1 VVGGPGFALRGGG
14 EGLSLL
20 RKREWSVE
28 RRKSKFG
35 VGRSEIEREKGG
47 LCVWRVRGGFASVG
61 SL

>member
-14 EGLSLL
+14 EEGLSLL

-35 VGRSEIEREKGG
+35 VGREVKSREKKGV
-47 LCVWRVRGGFASVG
+47 CG
-61 SL
+61 SGE